1 MHKHLLILGRLTGR
15 SFLPKLLMSTLV
27 VGLSMTGSWAQET
40 YPGWS
45 AASVGESFSAFQ
57 QALSSTANDLLA
69 RAQRPSPMPRSERS
83 LPAAPLLQSGAA
95 SLTASQEEGSI
106 HIRQALQRVQALRP
120 MLEPIL
126 REEGVPPQMSAVI
139 LVESGGRTTALSS
152 KGARG
157 LWQIMPD
164 TARRYGLVVNS
175 ALDERLDPY
184 NSTRAAARYLRD
196 LYTRFG
202 DWPLALA
209 AYNVGEDAVQRAI
222 DRTSDRD
229 FNSLVRAGMLPLET
243 QNYVPS
249 VLSAMRMIG
258 AKGVSYVTTV
268 GVRTTVG
275 VVYAIDR
282 VEG

>member
-1 MHKHLLILGRLTGR
+1 MYKHLPILGRLTGR

-45 AASVGESFSAFQ
+45 VASVGESFSAFQ

-69 RAQRPSPMPRSERS
+69 GAQRPSAMPRSERS
-83 LPAAPLLQSGAA
+83 LPAAPPLKSGAA
-95 SLTASQEEGSI
+95 SLEASQQEESI
-106 HIRQALQRVQALRP
+106 RVPDALQRVQALRP
-120 MLEPIL
+120 TLEPIL
-126 REEGVPPQMSAVI
+126 REEGVPPQMAAVV

-175 ALDERLDPY
+175 TLDERLDPHK
-184 NSTRAAARYLRD
+184 STRAAARYLRG
-196 LYTRFG
+196 LYTQFG

-209 AYNVGEDAVQRAI
+209 AYNAGEDAVQRAI

-229 FNSLVRAGMLPLET
+229 FNSLARAGM
-243 QNYVPS
+243 
-249 VLSAMRMIG
+249 
-258 AKGVSYVTTV
+258 
-268 GVRTTVG
+268 
-275 VVYAIDR
+275 
-282 VEG
+282 